1 MKEQLFGKALQKGD
15 RNLHTYEYDSNV
27 YFRKITVTACFC
39 VFILAYAVFQLA
51 AGETPF
57 LWIGA
62 LVIAGYFVWETFV
75 SIANPSNVEAVE
87 KGITF
92 SAYKKSHHYDWT
104 EIRKFRCKPLAS
116 GTKMYVRINEAGMFR
131 GRYWVNCYYYSEGE
145 ELFKFLYNKEIEIDP
160 NGLKAKAVQGSI
172 QSKKLK
178 KQKYDRKQQARAQ
191 KQLAK
196 QLRANAAK
204 KR

>member
-1 MKEQLFGKALQKGD
+1 M
-15 RNLHTYEYDSNV
+15 

-39 VFILAYAVFQLA
+39 VFIFAYAVFQLVT
-51 AGETPF
+51 GENPL

-62 LVIAGYFVWETFV
+62 LVVSGYFVWETFI
-75 SIANPSNVEAVE
+75 SIANPSKVEVDE

-92 SAYKKSHHYDWT
+92 SAYSKAHHYEWS

-116 GTKMYVRINEAGMFR
+116 GTKMFVRINEAGIFR

-145 ELFKFLYNKEIEIDP
+145 KLFKFLFDKEIEVDP
-160 NGLKAKAVQGSI
+160 QGLKAKAVQGSI
-172 QSKKLK
+172 EAKKLK
-178 KQKYDRKQQARAQ
+178 KQKYDRKRQANAQ

-196 QLRANAAK
+196 QIRKNAV

>member
-1 MKEQLFGKALQKGD
+1 M
-15 RNLHTYEYDSNV
+15 RTYEYDSNV

-39 VFILAYAVFQLA
+39 VFIFAYAVFELA
-51 AGETPF
+51 TGENPL

-62 LVIAGYFVWETFV
+62 LVVSGYFVWETFI
-75 SIANPSNVEAVE
+75 SIANPSKVEVDE

-92 SAYKKSHHYDWT
+92 SAYSKAHHYEWS

-116 GTKMYVRINEAGMFR
+116 GTKMFVRINEAGIFR

-145 ELFKFLYNKEIEIDP
+145 KLFKFLFDKEIEVDP
-160 NGLKAKAVQGSI
+160 QGLKAKAVQGSI
-172 QSKKLK
+172 EAKKLK
-178 KQKYDRKQQARAQ
+178 KQKYDRKRQANAQ

-196 QLRANAAK
+196 QIRKNAV